1 MRGMKK
7 SQPVYRRALYN
18 DAIVITFALASIAF
32 LALELIGEVSSS
44 ALSWIRVAD
53 TIIALFFLLEF
64 FTRLKH
70 ARDKRRFII
79 LHWWELLAAI
89 PVTSTITQALRG
101 ARLVR
106 VVEVVSVLRASS
118 RLEVTGEILGGKS
131 ETPYI
136 FESLASLFAMLFLVA
151 VLFFELEY
159 GRNPNVHSLWDAF
172 WWAVTTFTTT
182 GYGDITPVT
191 MWGRIFAMFVMMM
204 GVVAVAVFTGS
215 VVRYLST
222 RKKISKK

>member
-1 MRGMKK
+1 MKTR
-7 SQPVYRRALYN
+7 QPTYRRALYN
-18 DAIVITFALASIAF
+18 DAIVISFALASIAF

-44 ALSWIRVAD
+44 TLVWIRVAD

-64 FTRLKH
+64 FARLKH
-70 ARDKRRFII
+70 ARDKRRFVL

-106 VVEVVSVLRASS
+106 VVEVMSVLRASS

-151 VLFFELEY
+151 VLFFELEF
-159 GRNPNVHSLWDAF
+159 GQNPNVHTLWDAF
-172 WWAVTTFTTT
+172 WWTVSTFTTT

-191 MWGRIFAMFVMMM
+191 LGGRIFAMLVMFM
-204 GVVAVAVFTGS
+204 GVIAIAVFTGT
-215 VVRYLST
+215 VVRYLSS
-222 RKKISKK
+222 RKKVGTKK

>member
-1 MRGMKK
+1 MNTRR
-7 SQPVYRRALYN
+7 SIYRRALYN
-18 DAIVITFALASIAF
+18 DAIVISFALASIVF
-32 LALELIGEVSSS
+32 LALELIGEVSSL
-44 ALSWIRVAD
+44 ALVWIRVAD

-64 FTRLKH
+64 FARLKH
-70 ARDKRRFII
+70 ARDKRRFVL

-106 VVEVVSVLRASS
+106 VVEVMSVLRASS

-151 VLFFELEY
+151 VLFFELEF
-159 GRNPNVHSLWDAF
+159 GHNPNVHTLWDAF
-172 WWAVTTFTTT
+172 WWTVATFTTT

-191 MWGRIFAMFVMMM
+191 LGGRIFAMLVMFM
-204 GVVAVAVFTGS
+204 GVIAIAVFTGT
-215 VVRYLST
+215 VVRYLSS
-222 RKKISKK
+222 RKKVGTKK